1 MKEAL
6 IKLLKVKTIVTFTVI
21 AVFAYL
27 AVAGRIRPDDVML
40 IVTSVVAF
48 YFGTQSEK
56 RE

>member
-6 IKLLKVKTIVTFTVI
+6 IRLLKVKTVVTFAVI
-21 AVFAYL
+21 GVFSYL
-27 AVAGRIRPDDVML
+27 AVAGRIQPDDVML